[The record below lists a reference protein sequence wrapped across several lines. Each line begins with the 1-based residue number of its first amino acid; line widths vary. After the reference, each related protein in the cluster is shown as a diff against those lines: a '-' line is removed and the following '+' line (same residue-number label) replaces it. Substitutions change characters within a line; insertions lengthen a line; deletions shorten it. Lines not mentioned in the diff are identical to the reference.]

1 MLSPRKFRN
10 AIRALVLLGGSA
22 VALVVLAG
30 TAFAH
35 ITVTPTTAVQGS
47 RTELTFVVP
56 NEESKAS
63 TIQVELK
70 VPTDPPIG
78 QFLVKPV
85 PGWKISVQNVKLAKP
100 VVTADGS
107 FSTVVSF
114 VTWSGGKI
122 LPGHYEEFPVV
133 AGPLPSHVRQI
144 VFKAIQTYSN
154 GDVVR
159 WIDLPQPGP
168 LPPQHPAAIL
178 ALTSKNTA
186 ANTATTASAASQAGP
201 ADGTTAIALGLVGL
215 AAGALGLAAGGS
227 AWLRERRR
235 SRT

>member
-1 MLSPRKFRN
+1 MLSPRRTRN
-10 AIRALVLLGGSA
+10 ALRALIVLGGSA

-35 ITVTPTTAVQGS
+35 ITVTPTTAQQGS
-47 RTELTFVVP
+47 KTELTFVVP

-63 TIQVELK
+63 TVEVEVK
-70 VPTDPPIG
+70 VPTNPPIA
-78 QFLVKPV
+78 QFLAKPV
-85 PGWKISVQNVKLAKP
+85 PGWKISVQNVTLAKP

-107 FSTVVSF
+107 ISTVVSY

-122 LPGHYEEFPVV
+122 TPGHYQEFPVM
-133 AGPLPSHVRQI
+133 ADPLPSHVRQI

-178 ALTSKNTA
+178 TLTSAHAATNTGNA
-186 ANTATTASAASQAGP
+186 ASAAGPAGP
-201 ADGTTAIALGLVGL
+201 ADGSTAIALGLVGL
-215 AAGALGLAAGGS
+215 AAGALGLAAGLS
-227 AWLRERRR
+227 AWLRERQRR
-235 SRT
+235 RT